1 VVALLVRLKLT
12 LFRNSLRRSLW
23 RTVGLIIGMVYG
35 LGLVVMAIAGLV
47 VLRFTSA
54 SLTADVTVLTFSL
67 LTLGWLLMS
76 LLVFGI
82 DETVDPSKFALLPVS
97 ARQLL
102 PGLVLAGLISIPG
115 VATVLISAG
124 LVVSWA
130 RTLPL
135 TLAAVIAVPLGI
147 ATCFL
152 LSRTATSAFA
162 SFLASRRFRDLA
174 VVLLALIGAGLAIGG
189 NLLGSLA
196 ERGLFE
202 MRTVLSNIA
211 RVAGWTPFGWAWS
224 IPADIARGQW
234 LVAGTHLLLASSL
247 VLFLWLAWEHFLG
260 ARLVEPIAGGK
271 GSTKVRKGG
280 CLVDRLLPAT
290 AAGSIASRAL
300 HYWRRDPRY
309 LGGLAGFLI
318 APIVIILSQLL
329 NPSAGGSLAMLA
341 PSLIAALIGMIVAQ
355 DLSYDGTAIW
365 LHITTGVSGRD
376 DRLGRVLAVLVVFGP
391 LVVILIAVAAT
402 LVGRWDMLIMV
413 SGLTAGLMLTG
424 LGVGALIGSLWQW
437 PAPPPGANPF
447 QRSSSGG
454 LPSLLS
460 LSASTFGTLIASL
473 PVIIPAVLW
482 IWWPWVGYLTPPIG
496 IAWGLLAL
504 RIGIRKGGKVLDRRW
519 PEVMVAVSER
529 TA

>member
-12 LFRNSLRRSLW
+12 LLRNSLRRSIW

-35 LGLVVMAIAGLV
+35 LAVVLMAIAGLIA
-47 VLRFTSA
+47 LRFTSA

-67 LTLGWLLMS
+67 LTLGWLLVS

-82 DETVDPSKFALLPVS
+82 DETVDPSKFALLPVR

-102 PGLVLAGLISIPG
+102 PGLILAGLIGIPG

-135 TLAAVIAVPLGI
+135 TLAALIAIPLGVS
-147 ATCFL
+147 TCFL

-189 NLLGSLA
+189 NLIGSLA

-202 MRTVLSNIA
+202 VRAVLSNIA

-224 IPADIARGQW
+224 IPADVARGQW
-234 LVAGTHLLLASSL
+234 LVAGTHLLLANSL

-271 GSTKVRKGG
+271 GSTKVGKGG
-280 CLVDRLLPAT
+280 LVDRVLPAT

-300 HYWRRDPRY
+300 RYWRRDPRY

-318 APIVIILSQLL
+318 APIVIIVSQLL
-329 NPSAGGSLAMLA
+329 NPSVGGSLAMLA
-341 PSLIAALIGMIVAQ
+341 PALTAALIGMIVAQ
-355 DLSYDGTAIW
+355 DLSYDRTAIW
-365 LHITTGVSGRD
+365 LHITTGIRGRD
-376 DRLGRVLAVLVVFGP
+376 DRLGRVLGVLVVFGP
-391 LVVILIAVAAT
+391 LVVILIAVAAA

-437 PAPPPGANPF
+437 PAPQPGANPF
-447 QRSSSGG
+447 QSSSSGG
-454 LPSLLS
+454 LPALLS
-460 LSASTFGTLIASL
+460 LSASTLGTLIASL

-496 IAWGLLAL
+496 LVCGLLAL
-504 RIGIRKGGKVLDRRW
+504 RIGIRQGGKVLDRRW

>member
-1 VVALLVRLKLT
+1 MVALLVRLKLT

-152 LSRTATSAFA
+152 LSRTATSALA

-189 NLLGSLA
+189 NLIGSLA

-211 RVAGWTPFGWAWS
+211 
-224 IPADIARGQW
+224 
-234 LVAGTHLLLASSL
+234 
-247 VLFLWLAWEHFLG
+247 
-260 ARLVEPIAGGK
+260 
-271 GSTKVRKGG
+271 
-280 CLVDRLLPAT
+280 
-290 AAGSIASRAL
+290 
-300 HYWRRDPRY
+300 
-309 LGGLAGFLI
+309 
-318 APIVIILSQLL
+318 
-329 NPSAGGSLAMLA
+329 
-341 PSLIAALIGMIVAQ
+341 
-355 DLSYDGTAIW
+355 
-365 LHITTGVSGRD
+365 
-376 DRLGRVLAVLVVFGP
+376 
-391 LVVILIAVAAT
+391 
-402 LVGRWDMLIMV
+402 
-413 SGLTAGLMLTG
+413 
-424 LGVGALIGSLWQW
+424 
-437 PAPPPGANPF
+437 
-447 QRSSSGG
+447 
-454 LPSLLS
+454 
-460 LSASTFGTLIASL
+460 
-473 PVIIPAVLW
+473 
-482 IWWPWVGYLTPPIG
+482 
-496 IAWGLLAL
+496 
-504 RIGIRKGGKVLDRRW
+504 
-519 PEVMVAVSER
+519 
-529 TA
+529 